1 MEKIDELINNFKNRL
16 PSRFEISNKDKKLY
30 TFFYNDGFMKWYI
43 VWYNWNE
50 IVLLLIGN
58 SEWNYISFESI
69 EKLSKN
75 SVFFEIDRYIN
86 SNKEVVDKYLKKI
99 SELELLK
106 IKYNNDLWL

>member
-16 PSRFEISNKDKKLY
+16 PSRFKISNKDKKLY
-30 TFFYNDGFMKWYI
+30 TFFFNDEFKKWYI

-106 IKYNNDLWL
+106 IKYNNDLW